1 MNSDFVPTLADLGL
15 GSGPTMHRGVL
26 IDGTFWHVATK
37 VDETAINFRHVQAK
51 VRRAVTSLVTFLA
64 VLGLFLFVAGIATS
78 FHAQI
83 LTAAVWLKP
92 SLYLFGFWFAIICWA
107 FLYYRR
113 VAPTLDVRHLP
124 VPHTMPELQTIPSLD
139 VVERHEDLWSLCDEE
154 AKMIIEGAYT
164 LAHKAKHA
172 DVLPLHLWVSAISGR
187 SVNMLFARLGLS
199 FKDITDPL
207 RRRFATF
214 VTGDTDFGGIADD
227 LLARALM
234 LAIADKRGYITPLEI
249 FTAAYAVDEF
259 AQDLLSSK
267 GIEKAELDNA
277 LAWLRITDN
286 LRDRYTNFRGAASFK
301 PTGNMDRA
309 YTAIA
314 TPFLDKV
321 SEDLTHLA
329 ASLRTEM
336 LIGREREMTEILRA
350 IESGNRSVVLVG
362 NPGVGKAAMIEGLA
376 ERMVAED
383 VPKVLQDKRLLKLSV
398 PHIVSAQGGQGAD
411 ERLLYALQE
420 VGRTG
425 NVILVIE
432 NLHELVTGTGLDLSS
447 ILSSELE
454 KGYTLVI
461 GTTTP
466 AGYQQL
472 EASPLRNR
480 LAKVVINEPER
491 DHAIQILESKMTL
504 IEGRNHVVFTYQALA
519 ALVDLSTRYLHEDNL
534 PEKAITL
541 AKEVA
546 LQVGKSS
553 PSYKKGGQLT
563 WIGQPQVAAL
573 IAEKTGV
580 PVTSVTA
587 DEGEK
592 LLHIEDRMHERVIGQ
607 EAAVTAVASALRRA
621 RVELRSTKRPIAN
634 FLFLGPTGVG
644 KTELA
649 KTTAEVFFGS
659 EGNMIRFDM
668 SEYQDKASI
677 ARLIGGNGEAGLLTD
692 AVRRQPFALLLLD
705 ELEKAHPD
713 ILNLFL
719 QVMDDGRLTDGTGR
733 TIDFTNVILIA
744 TSNAGTTY
752 IQDALGRGDN
762 IDVIKNALLE
772 TELRQIY
779 KPEFLNRFDDTIV
792 FKPLSPEDVVAI
804 AYLLIK
810 GVTEQMKAKGITLT
824 VTDDA
829 IHELAKLG
837 YDPKFGARPLRRVI
851 QEKVENTIASF
862 LLQGQVG
869 RRDTLRLE
877 AGGKITVE
885 KAVEL

>member
-1 MNSDFVPTLADLGL
+1 MTPDFVPTLEDLGL
-15 GSGPTMHRGVL
+15 GSDPSMTRGVL
-26 IDGTFWHVATK
+26 IDGSFWHLATK
-37 VDETAINFRHVQAK
+37 VSDTSIALRSIQTK
-51 VRRAVTSLVTFLA
+51 VRRAVTSVVTFLA
-64 VLGLFLFVAGIATS
+64 VLGLFLFIAGIATT
-78 FHAQI
+78 FHSQI
-83 LTAAVWLKP
+83 LTVAVWLTP
-92 SLYLFGFWFAIICWA
+92 SLYLFGLWFALLCWA
-107 FLYYRR
+107 FLHYRK
-113 VAPTLDVRHLP
+113 VAPTLNVRQLP
-124 VPHTMPELQTIPSLD
+124 NPRTMPELQTIPSLEVAD
-139 VVERHEDLWSLCDEE
+139 RHEDLWNLCDNE
-154 AKMIIEGAYT
+154 AKIIIESAYS
-164 LAHKAKHA
+164 LARKAKHA
-172 DVLPLHLWVSAISGR
+172 DVLPLHFLVSAISAQ
-187 SVNMLFARLGLS
+187 SVGILFARLGLN

-214 VTGDTDFGGIADD
+214 VTGDTDFGGLADD

-234 LAIADKRGYITPLEI
+234 LAMVDKRTQITPLEI
-249 FTAAYAVDEF
+249 FTVAYMVDDF

-267 GIEKAELDNA
+267 GIEKAELFNA
-277 LAWLRITDN
+277 LAWLRIGDS
-286 LRDRYTNFRGAASFK
+286 LRDRYSDFRGAASFK
-301 PTGNMDRA
+301 PSGNMDRA

-321 SEDLTHLA
+321 SEDLTHMA

-336 LIGREREMTEILRA
+336 LIGREHEMTEILRA

-362 NPGVGKAAMIEGLA
+362 NPGVGKAAIIEGLA

-411 ERLLYALQE
+411 ERLLYAMQE
-420 VGRTG
+420 VGKTG

-454 KGYTLVI
+454 KGYTLVV

-491 DHAIQILESKMTL
+491 DHAIQILESKTLL
-504 IEGRNHVVFTYQALA
+504 IEGRNRVIFTYQALA

-541 AKEVA
+541 AREVA
-546 LQVGKSS
+546 LQVGKTVVKNKSV
-553 PSYKKGGQLT
+553 
-563 WIGQPQVAAL
+563 WIGKPQVAAL

-587 DEGEK
+587 EEGEK

-607 EAAVTAVASALRRA
+607 EAAVTAIASALRRA

-659 EGNMIRFDM
+659 EGNMLRFDM
-668 SEYQDKASI
+668 SEYQDKASVS
-677 ARLIGGNGEAGLLTD
+677 RLIGGNGEAGLLTD

-752 IQDALGRGDN
+752 IQDALGRGETLD
-762 IDVIKNALLE
+762 IIKNALLE

-810 GVTEQMKAKGITLT
+810 GVTEQMQAKGITLT
-824 VTDDA
+824 ITDDA
-829 IHELAKLG
+829 VHELAKLG

-869 RRDTLRLE
+869 RRDTIHLDT
-877 AGGKITVE
+877 GGKITVQ

>member
-15 GSGPTMHRGVL
+15 GSGPSMHRGVL
-26 IDGTFWHVATK
+26 IDGTFWHLATK
-37 VDETAINFRHVQAK
+37 VDDTAINFRQAQNK

-64 VLGLFLFVAGIATS
+64 VLGLLLFVAGIVTTL
-78 FHAQI
+78 HAQI
-83 LTAAVWLKP
+83 LTPKAWLTP
-92 SLYLFGFWFAIICWA
+92 SLYVFGFWFALLCSA

-113 VAPTLDVRHLP
+113 TAPTMDIRLLP
-124 VPHTMPELQTIPSLD
+124 VPHAMPELQTIPSLD

-164 LAHKAKHA
+164 LARKAKHA

-187 SVNMLFARLGLS
+187 AVNMLFARLGLS

-214 VTGDTDFGGIADD
+214 VTGDTDFGGLADD

-234 LAIADKRGYITPLEI
+234 LAIANKRSHITPLEI
-249 FTAAYAVDEF
+249 FTAAYAVDDF
-259 AQDLLSSK
+259 AQDLLSAK

-277 LAWLRITDN
+277 LAWLRITED
-286 LRDRYTNFRGAASFK
+286 LRDRYTHFRSSASFK

-329 ASLRTEM
+329 TSLRTEM
-336 LIGREREMTEILRA
+336 LIGREREMTEVLRA

-383 VPKVLQDKRLLKLSV
+383 VPKILQDKRLLKLSV

-411 ERLLYALQE
+411 ERLLYAMQE

-466 AGYQQL
+466 QGYQQL

-504 IEGRNHVVFTYQALA
+504 IEGRHHVIFTYQALA

-553 PSYKKGGQLT
+553 VKGQLT
-563 WIGQPQVAAL
+563 WISQPQVAAL

-580 PVTSVTA
+580 PVTNVTA
-587 DEGEK
+587 SEGEK

-607 EAAVTAVASALRRA
+607 ETAVTAVASALRRA

-659 EGNMIRFDM
+659 EGNMLRFDM

-677 ARLIGGNGEAGLLTD
+677 ARLIGGNGETGLLTD

-752 IQDALGRGDN
+752 IQDALSRGDN

-810 GVTEQMKAKGITLT
+810 GVTEQLKAKGITLA

-877 AGGKITVE
+877 AGGHIIVE

>member
-15 GSGPTMHRGVL
+15 GSGPTMYRGVL
-26 IDGTFWHVATK
+26 IDGTFWHLATT
-37 VDETAINFRHVQAK
+37 VDGTAIAFRTAQAK
-51 VRRAVTSLVTFLA
+51 VRRAVTSVVTFLA
-64 VLGLFLFVAGIATS
+64 VLGLFLFIAGIATTW
-78 FHAQI
+78 HAQI
-83 LTAAVWLKP
+83 LTAAVWLQP
-92 SLYLFGFWFAIICWA
+92 SLYLFGLWFALLCWA

-113 VAPTLDVRHLP
+113 VAPTLDVRRLP
-124 VPHTMPELQTIPSLD
+124 VPRTMPELQTIPSLD

-154 AKMIIEGAYT
+154 AKMIIAGAYT
-164 LAHKAKHA
+164 LASKAKHA

-214 VTGDTDFGGIADD
+214 VTGDTDFGGIAND

-234 LAIADKRGYITPLEI
+234 LAIADKRTHITPLEI

-277 LAWLRITDN
+277 LAWLRITDD
-286 LRDRYTNFRGAASFK
+286 LRARYSNFRSSASFK

-336 LIGREREMTEILRA
+336 LIGRDREMTEILRA

-383 VPKVLQDKRLLKLSV
+383 VPQVLQDKRLLKLSV

-411 ERLLYALQE
+411 ERLLYAMQE

-466 AGYQQL
+466 QGYQQL
-472 EASPLRNR
+472 EGSPLRNR

-546 LQVGKSS
+546 LQVGKTAA
-553 PSYKKGGQLT
+553 KGQLT
-563 WIGQPQVAAL
+563 WINQPQVAAL

-587 DEGEK
+587 SEGEK
-592 LLHIEDRMHERVIGQ
+592 LLHIEERMHERVIGQ

-621 RVELRSTKRPIAN
+621 RVELRSSKRPIAN

-659 EGNMIRFDM
+659 EGNMLRFDM

-677 ARLIGGNGEAGLLTD
+677 SRLIGANGEAGLLTD

-744 TSNAGTTY
+744 TSNAGTSY
-752 IQDALGRGDN
+752 IQDALGRGEA

-851 QEKVENTIASF
+851 QEKVENSIASF

-869 RRDTLRLE
+869 RRDTLSLE
-877 AGGKITVE
+877 AGGKITVI